1 MGYIYDKVPD
11 GAAQIIMAYLTPD
24 LKAREYRPVLLDA
37 GGKRYLPKR
46 VMGIGAGRRGEGN
59 FVMQRWRMD
68 PNVLPA
74 VNVASIGIEALT
86 PESRMIAAR
95 EALERARAFH
105 IEVLPWPQPGGAYPF
120 NLTAIDGRKIR
131 SEDLKGKVVLI
142 DCWSANSAPSRWKMP
157 ELKALYEKWHQRGLE
172 IVGVCVARDVESITE
187 ICKSEGLTWPQVFVS
202 DDERVREL
210 WQEASGI
217 ESISHLLIDQQGI
230 LQPDSPGKLED
241 KIAKLLAS
249 SSENPAAKPKP

>member
-1 MGYIYDKVPD
+1 
-11 GAAQIIMAYLTPD
+11 
-24 LKAREYRPVLLDA
+24 
-37 GGKRYLPKR
+37 
-46 VMGIGAGRRGEGN
+46 
-59 FVMQRWRMD
+59 MQRWRMD

-86 PESRMIAAR
+86 PESRMNAAR
-95 EALERARAFH
+95 EALERAKTFH
-105 IEVLPWPQPGGAYPF
+105 IEVLPWPQPGEAYPF
-120 NLTAIDGRKIR
+120 TLTAIDGQKIR

-142 DCWSANSAPSRWKMP
+142 DCWSANSASSRWKMP

-172 IVGVCVARDVESITE
+172 IVGVCRARDVESITD
-187 ICKSEGLTWPQVFVS
+187 ICKSEGLTWPEILVS

-210 WQEASGI
+210 WHEASGI
-217 ESISHLLIDQQGI
+217 ESISSLLIDQQGI

-249 SSENPAAKPKP
+249 SSENPGAKP

>member
-1 MGYIYDKVPD
+1 
-11 GAAQIIMAYLTPD
+11 
-24 LKAREYRPVLLDA
+24 
-37 GGKRYLPKR
+37 
-46 VMGIGAGRRGEGN
+46 
-59 FVMQRWRMD
+59 
-68 PNVLPA
+68 
-74 VNVASIGIEALT
+74 
-86 PESRMIAAR
+86 
-95 EALERARAFH
+95 
-105 IEVLPWPQPGGAYPF
+105 
-120 NLTAIDGRKIR
+120 LTAVDGRKIR

-172 IVGVCVARDVESITE
+172 IVGVCLARDLESITE
-187 ICKSEGLTWPQVFVS
+187 ICKSEGLTWPQVFVP

-217 ESISHLLIDQQGI
+217 ESISSLLIDQQGI
-230 LQPDSPGKLED
+230 LQPDSSGKLEE